1 MQMQVCPNCGEENPA
16 KFRLCGYCGTPLG
29 QALPLQE
36 LRKTVTIIF
45 SDLKGSTALG
55 EMIDPEALHEIKNR
69 YFGVM
74 ADVLAHHGGKI
85 EKYIGDAIMAVFGLP
100 KVREDDALRA
110 VRAALGMQEALHR
123 INLDFERTY
132 GITLAARMG
141 VNTGEVVATAD
152 PNADQ
157 RLADGDAVNVAA
169 RLEQASPAMEVLI
182 GDLTYQL
189 VRDQVDVEPV
199 EPLTLKGKSEP
210 VPAYRLI
217 AVRAENAPVTA
228 VRSPLVGREAEVAQL
243 RQAFEAASAEHGS
256 RLVTVIG
263 DAGVGKSRLI
273 ADFVGSVA
281 GEATVLRG
289 RCLPY
294 GDGITFWP
302 IVDVTRQA
310 AIISDEDSPE
320 TARRKLAGLLDSGF
334 PERDE
339 IVARVCSAVGLSTDA
354 YPVAELFWAIRK
366 MFEGLA
372 ANRPLAVVVDDIHSA
387 ESTFLELL
395 DHIVASAEQ
404 SILLLCSARHE
415 LLDQHPDWGERVGA
429 ERIVLLPLSATDTE
443 TMIDRLLGRSGLA
456 PEVRA
461 QVGRAAEGNPLFVE
475 QMVSMLVDRELI
487 RAEGDQWVAAADLSE
502 LTIPPSIQALLAARL
517 DHLNR
522 EERAVIEPASV
533 IGLVFA
539 KPAVEELVPDPLRP
553 AVPAQLGVL
562 DRKQFVH
569 PQPSG
574 DEFYRF
580 HHLLIRDAAYNSLLK
595 RARAQLHEKFA
606 LWAERVN
613 RERDRETEFEE
624 ILGYHLEQ
632 AYRYRLDL
640 GPLDDEGRRIGE
652 KAAERLSDAGRR
664 ALARGDVPAAA
675 NLLSRAAGVLSEHHP
690 RRLEILPQLAE
701 ALIEEG
707 DLDRAVTVLDDAQAA
722 AAAVGDATVGAIARL
737 ERLAVDLYRSEG
749 ANVEEAVAAARAQ
762 IAILDQAGDHGGLA
776 RGWRFVTLAYGT
788 AGMLEEAGQAAEQY
802 GRHASLSGDDRLAAR
817 GASAF
822 ATVALHGPSPVREVI
837 ATCAE
842 LLANVSA
849 DRTSQS
855 VISLVLGVLHA
866 MDGQFERG
874 RELCDG
880 ARSTLRELGQSVTA
894 QSTSIEASRVEMLAG
909 EPAAAERLLRPD
921 FEALEATGEKYFRS
935 TIAGQLAQA
944 CYAQDRHAE
953 ADRFA
958 TSSRPRTTSG
968 RRPCGVASGP
978 SCWPARGTPPRRSQH
993 WLKPT
998 GGHWTPMT
1006 SRSSPTCGSM
1016 PPRSPQSWTPL
1027 KRQDL
1032 PYGRPWRSMNRRV
1045 IGSPPSGSAAV
1056 SLRSARLIG
1065 PRRWRS
1071 RPKFR
1076 PSEPGCR
1083 R

>member
-1 MQMQVCPNCGEENPA
+1 MQMQICPSCGEENPA
-16 KFRLCGYCGTPLG
+16 KFRLCGYCGTPLA
-29 QALPLQE
+29 QALPPQE

-123 INLDFERTY
+123 INLDFERAY

-169 RLEQASPAMEVLI
+169 RLEQASPAMEVYI

-189 VRDQVDVEPV
+189 VRDQVEVEPV

-210 VPAYRLI
+210 VPAYRLM
-217 AVRAENAPVTA
+217 AVRAETA
-228 VRSPLVGREAEVAQL
+228 LAAAARSPLVGRDAEVAL
-243 RQAFEAASAEHGS
+243 LGRAFEQAAAGRRG

-281 GEATVLRG
+281 NRGAVVRG

-310 AIISDEDSPE
+310 ATISDEDSPDV
-320 TARRKLAGLLDSGF
+320 AREKLSGLVDADV

-339 IVARVCSAVGLSTDA
+339 IVARVCSAVGLSTEA

-366 MFEGLA
+366 LFEGLA
-372 ANRPLAVVVDDIHSA
+372 ARHPLVVVVDDIHSA
-387 ESTFLELL
+387 EATFLELL
-395 DHIVASAEQ
+395 DHIVESAEQ
-404 SILLLCSARHE
+404 PILLLCSARHE
-415 LLDQHPDWGERVGA
+415 LLDHHHEWGEHEGTQ
-429 ERIVLLPLSATDTE
+429 RIVLHPLSEADTE

-456 PEVRA
+456 PDVRA
-461 QVGRAAEGNPLFVE
+461 RVGRAAEGNPLFVE
-475 QMVSMLVDRELI
+475 QLVSMLVDREMI
-487 RAEGDQWVAAADLSE
+487 RADGDQWVAAGDLSE
-502 LTIPPSIQALLAARL
+502 LTIPPSIQALLSARL

-533 IGLVFA
+533 IGLIFPE
-539 KPAVEELVPDPLRP
+539 PAVEELVPDPLRP
-553 AVPAQLGVL
+553 GVLAQLGVL

-569 PQPSG
+569 PQPTG
-574 DEFYRF
+574 DDFYRF

-606 LWAERVN
+606 IWAERVN
-613 RERDRETEFEE
+613 KERDRETEFEE

-664 ALARGDVPAAA
+664 ALARGDVPAAS
-675 NLLSRAAGVLSEHHP
+675 NLLTRATGLLPEHHQL
-690 RRLEILPQLAE
+690 RLKILPHLAE

-707 DLDRAVTVLDDAQAA
+707 DLDRALVVLDDAQAA
-722 AAAVGDATVGAIARL
+722 STATGDTALGALARL
-737 ERLAVDLYRSEG
+737 ERLAVELYRSEG
-749 ANVEEAVAAARAQ
+749 ANVDDAVADARAQ
-762 IAILDQAGDHGGLA
+762 IAILDRAGDHVGLA
-776 RGWRFVTLAYGT
+776 RGWRFLTLAYGT
-788 AGMLEEAGQAAEQY
+788 AGMLAEASEAAERY
-802 GRHASLSGDDRLAAR
+802 GRHASLAGDDRLAAR

-822 ATVALHGPSPVREVI
+822 ATVALHGPTPVGEVI
-837 ATCAE
+837 VTCGE
-842 LLANVSA
+842 LLANVSS

-855 VISLVLGVLHA
+855 VIWLVLGVLHA
-866 MDGQFERG
+866 MDGQFDRA
-874 RELCDG
+874 RELYNR
-880 ARSTLRELGQSVTA
+880 ARATLRELGLSVTS

-909 EPAAAERLLRPD
+909 DAAAAERLLRAD

-944 CYAQDRHAE
+944 LYAQDRLDE
-953 ADRFA
+953 SDRFA
-958 TSSRPRTTSG
+958 AIAEELSAEDDIWSQALWRGVRAKLLARAARAEEAIAILAEAERRILESDDIEVVADLRADAAEVARVLASPETAGPPLREALELYERKADRVAAERT
-968 RRPCGVASGP
+968 RRQLAEI
-978 SCWPARGTPPRRSQH
+978 
-993 WLKPT
+993 
-998 GGHWTPMT
+998 
-1006 SRSSPTCGSM
+1006 SPTAGEA
-1016 PPRSPQSWTPL
+1016 
-1027 KRQDL
+1027 
-1032 PYGRPWRSMNRRV
+1032 RPV
-1045 IGSPPSGSAAV
+1045 EVPT
-1056 SLRSARLIG
+1056 
-1065 PRRWRS
+1065 
-1071 RPKFR
+1071 
-1076 PSEPGCR
+1076 
-1083 R
+1083 